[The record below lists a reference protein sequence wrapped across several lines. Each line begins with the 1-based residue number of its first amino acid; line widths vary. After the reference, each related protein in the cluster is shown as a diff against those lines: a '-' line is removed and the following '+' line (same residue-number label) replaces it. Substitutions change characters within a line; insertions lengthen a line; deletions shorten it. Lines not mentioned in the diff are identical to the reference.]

1 MKHTRPYR
9 LSHVKKQAPDRLSP
23 GMCYNGLP
31 TACAIPPPHKPPSP
45 SRRFRFFFTR
55 EMADQPRTVSFQT
68 LFESALL
75 RYEKKTGVT
84 LSKHPLAAQLRDCNS
99 VESFNKLL
107 QDIAREVR
115 ESKRI
120 TKSIKNIVSILTPIS
135 SVVYP
140 AGAVGLV
147 R

>member
-1 MKHTRPYR
+1 
-9 LSHVKKQAPDRLSP
+9 
-23 GMCYNGLP
+23 
-31 TACAIPPPHKPPSP
+31 
-45 SRRFRFFFTR
+45 
-55 EMADQPRTVSFQT
+55 MADQPGTVSFQT

-75 RYEKKTGVT
+75 RYEKKTGVA

-99 VESFNKLL
+99 VEGFNNLL
-107 QDIAREVR
+107 QDKAKDVR

-120 TKSIKNIVSILTPIS
+120 TKSIKTIVSILTPLS

-140 AGAVGLV
+140 AGTVDLV